1 MFVLFNSK
9 SEKNMTDKK
18 SVNRSILLVY
28 KTFNLVQG
36 QIRNRQK
43 PIFMF
48 AVIVCLNFLKLIKH
62 VGEYPFTKVKFNA
75 S

>member
-1 MFVLFNSK
+1 MA
-9 SEKNMTDKK
+9 DKK

-28 KTFNLVQG
+28 KTFYLVQG
-36 QIRNRQK
+36 QSRNRQK

-48 AVIVCLNFLKLIKH
+48 AVLVYLNFLKLIKH
-62 VGEYPFTKVKFNA
+62 VGEYPFTKVKYDA